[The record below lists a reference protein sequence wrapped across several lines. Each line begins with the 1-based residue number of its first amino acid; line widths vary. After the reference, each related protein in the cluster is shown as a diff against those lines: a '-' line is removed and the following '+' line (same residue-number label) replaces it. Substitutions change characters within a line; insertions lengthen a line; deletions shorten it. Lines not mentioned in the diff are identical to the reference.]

1 MKIGKTKRYIGSAI
15 TAMMTTSAASAS
27 VLPVIDYANLGVNS
41 SNLAANVANA
51 ATNLLNLEANKLTL
65 ASNALQMGQLELI
78 RHALVDEN
86 NGTVKN
92 YTINIDKSMTKV
104 ETNIA
109 FNTEINTDFTW
120 IINKGSDEIIP
131 IPFDVKNKLKKVMN
145 GKDTEAYTSH
155 YRTVADYE
163 KYASSY
169 GDDTAVESSRARKA
183 ANDAWVEALA
193 ADQDVL
199 NADAKN
205 MQEVLKFAK
214 DARGH
219 GRQLQVANSL
229 AATEV
234 DQLMKLRGV
243 MLASEVARAAQ
254 TQAQADREARAVAI
268 GKRLREGLDSAIE
281 KTKLRSVSY

>member
-1 MKIGKTKRYIGSAI
+1 MKRYIGSAI
-15 TAMMTTSAASAS
+15 IAVITTSAASAS

-109 FNTEINTDFTW
+109 FNTEINADFTW
-120 IINKGSDEIIP
+120 IINEGSDEIIP
-131 IPFDVKNKLKKVMN
+131 IPFDVKDKLKKVMN
-145 GKDTEAYTSH
+145 GKGTGAYTSH
-155 YRTVADYE
+155 YKTVADYE

-193 ADQDVL
+193 MGEEALNTDAANLMKVL
-199 NADAKN
+199 
-205 MQEVLKFAK
+205 EFAK
-214 DARGH
+214 EARGH

-268 GKRLREGLDSAIE
+268 GKRLREGLDSTIE